1 MMVEIVEHL
10 GLTHSLDR
18 STFGPVAEA
27 ITRAALA
34 GGHPVGVPAEYDPR
48 IYDHQ
53 LPGGMTGTLINQLD
67 RHGIKDRLP
76 EVLQAIPQVRL
87 DLGSPIMA
95 TPFSQFVGIQAVL
108 NILTGDPYSMV
119 PDEVIHY
126 ALGHYGPVPAPI
138 RPDVLDRILS
148 SQRARKL
155 ESWVRPDP
163 SLTELRRKF
172 ASGISD
178 EELLLRFMMSD
189 EEVDTMIAKGPIRT
203 DPRRSANHI
212 VEAVTEL
219 IAEQRNVT
227 SFAVTTP
234 EFSVNVRSGER

>member
-1 MMVEIVEHL
+1 
-10 GLTHSLDR
+10 
-18 STFGPVAEA
+18 
-27 ITRAALA
+27 
-34 GGHPVGVPAEYDPR
+34 
-48 IYDHQ
+48 
-53 LPGGMTGTLINQLD
+53 
-67 RHGIKDRLP
+67 
-76 EVLQAIPQVRL
+76 
-87 DLGSPIMA
+87 
-95 TPFSQFVGIQAVL
+95 
-108 NILTGDPYSMV
+108 
-119 PDEVIHY
+119 VIHY

-155 ESWVRPDP
+155 QSWVRPDP